1 MKKII
6 HGQNFTLNEGKT
18 RLQKRGYRQ
27 EVTGLTVNEKPNLN
41 RRYIRQVRAMLNNWE
56 KYGLVQAVD
65 KFKKDY
71 ALDKGHVKDENN
83 KFTHVLRGKLN
94 YMRMVRGVK
103 DPLYQKYKDQF
114 VRLEQEETTNSS
126 LKDVDVSEIIK
137 IWSTQGIE
145 AAMKKYNKYYES
157 EGD

>member
-1 MKKII
+1 
-6 HGQNFTLNEGKT
+6 
-18 RLQKRGYRQ
+18 
-27 EVTGLTVNEKPNLN
+27 
-41 RRYIRQVRAMLNNWE
+41 MLNNWE
-56 KYGLVQAVD
+56 KHGLVQAVD

-114 VRLEQEETTNSS
+114 VRLEQEETTNGS